1 LELMENLVWMDL
13 AMEETN
19 SRQADSSRKPAT

>member
-1 LELMENLVWMDL
+1 MENLVWMDL